1 MQDLSDAIERKFY
14 DDGVRVDL
22 YEQILE
28 LDPDTKYSSGHLPSD
43 LRKELDRLEDFNE
56 EN

>member
-28 LDPDTKYSSGHLPSD
+28 LDPNTKFTPGYLPET
-43 LRKELDRLEDFNE
+43 LREELERLGGLHEF
-56 EN
+56 